1 MIAIDNITYSYPQK
15 KIFIDTSLEVNEGEF
30 LFIVGESGIGKTTL
44 LKLIYFDLFPEKGL
58 VKIGRFSSKTID
70 KTEIPEMRREI
81 GIVFQDF
88 KIFYDRNVFE
98 NLAVPLYISGSKSD
112 EIKKK
117 VYDIASRFKLLDTL
131 KKMPYDLSG
140 GEQQRVCIAR
150 AMIKQPKLLIADEPT
165 GNLDPFISYEL
176 FKLIDEINAKG
187 TTVMVAT
194 HNFEIVRKFPEK
206 RIIQIKSNN
215 LFDVKLKI

>member
-1 MIAIDNITYSYPQK
+1 MIVLDKIAFSYPDK
-15 KIFIDTSLEVNEGEF
+15 EIFENANLEVNEGEF
-30 LFIVGESGIGKTTL
+30 LFVVGESGIGKTTL
-44 LKLIYFDLFPEKGL
+44 LKLIYFDLFPDKGI
-58 VKIGRFSSKTID
+58 VKFGIYNSKTID
-70 KTEIPEMRREI
+70 KTDIPVLRREI

-98 NLAVPLYISGSKSD
+98 NLAIPLYILNFKSD

-117 VYDIASRFKLLDTL
+117 VYEVASRFKLLETL
-131 KKMPYDLSG
+131 NKMPYDLSG
-140 GEQQRVCIAR
+140 GEQQKVCIAR
-150 AMIKQPKLLIADEPT
+150 AMINDPKLFIADEPT

-176 FKLIDEINAKG
+176 FKLIDEINIKG
-187 TTVMVAT
+187 TTVIVAT

-215 LFDVKLKI
+215 FFDVKLKI

>member
-1 MIAIDNITYSYPQK
+1 MIVLDKIAFSYPDK
-15 KIFIDTSLEVNEGEF
+15 EIFENANLEVNEGEF
-30 LFIVGESGIGKTTL
+30 LFVVGESGIGKTTL
-44 LKLIYFDLFPEKGL
+44 LKLIYFDLFPDKGI
-58 VKIGRFSSKTID
+58 VKFGKYNSKTID
-70 KTEIPEMRREI
+70 KTDIPVLRREI

-98 NLAVPLYISGSKSD
+98 NLAIPLYILNFKSD

-117 VYDIASRFKLLDTL
+117 VYEVASRFKLLETL
-131 KKMPYDLSG
+131 NKMPYDLSG
-140 GEQQRVCIAR
+140 GEQQKVCIAR
-150 AMIKQPKLLIADEPT
+150 AMINDPKLFIADEPT

-176 FKLIDEINAKG
+176 FKLIDEINIKG
-187 TTVMVAT
+187 TTVIVAT

-215 LFDVKLKI
+215 FFDVKLKI

>member
-1 MIAIDNITYSYPQK
+1 MIVIDNITFTYPLK
-15 KIFIDTSLEVNEGEF
+15 KIFVDTNLEVNEGEF
-30 LFIVGESGIGKTTL
+30 LFVVGESGIGKTTL
-44 LKLIYFDLFPEKGL
+44 LKLIYFDLFPEKGS
-58 VKIGRFSSKTID
+58 VKIGKFSSKNID
-70 KTEIPEMRREI
+70 KTEIPKLRQEV

-98 NLAVPLYISGSKSD
+98 NLAVPLYITGSRGD
-112 EIKKK
+112 EIRKK
-117 VYDIASRFKLLDTL
+117 VYDIASRFKLLETL

-150 AMIKQPKLLIADEPT
+150 AMINEPRLLIADEPT

-176 FKLIDEINAKG
+176 FKLIDEINVRG
-187 TTVMVAT
+187 TTVIVAT
-194 HNFEIVRKFPEK
+194 HNFEIVRKFHEK

>member
-1 MIAIDNITYSYPQK
+1 MIILDKIAFSYPDK
-15 KIFIDTSLEVNEGEF
+15 EIFENASLEVNEGEF

-44 LKLIYFDLFPEKGL
+44 LKLIYFDLFPEKGI
-58 VKIGRFSSKTID
+58 VKFGNYSSKTID
-70 KTEIPEMRREI
+70 KTDIPALRRDI

-98 NLAVPLYISGSKSD
+98 NLAIPLYILNNKSD

-117 VYDIASRFKLLDTL
+117 VFDVASRFKLLEIL

-140 GEQQRVCIAR
+140 GEQQKVCIAR
-150 AMIKQPKLLIADEPT
+150 AMINDPKLLIADEPT

-176 FKLIDEINAKG
+176 FKLIDDINIKG
-187 TTVMVAT
+187 TTVVVAT

-215 LFDVKLKI
+215 FFDVKLKI

>member
-1 MIAIDNITYSYPQK
+1 MIALDKIAFSYPDK
-15 KIFIDTSLEVNEGEF
+15 EIFENANLEVNEGEF
-30 LFIVGESGIGKTTL
+30 LFVVGESGIGKTTL
-44 LKLIYFDLFPEKGL
+44 LKLIYFDLFPDKGI
-58 VKIGRFSSKTID
+58 VKFGIYNSKTID
-70 KTEIPEMRREI
+70 KTDIPVLRREI

-98 NLAVPLYISGSKSD
+98 NLAIPLYILNFKSD

-117 VYDIASRFKLLDTL
+117 VYEVASRFKLLETL
-131 KKMPYDLSG
+131 NKMPYDLSG
-140 GEQQRVCIAR
+140 GEQQKVCIAR
-150 AMIKQPKLLIADEPT
+150 AMINDPKLFIADEPT

-176 FKLIDEINAKG
+176 FKLIDEINIKG
-187 TTVMVAT
+187 TTVIVAT

-215 LFDVKLKI
+215 FFDVKLKI

>member
-1 MIAIDNITYSYPQK
+1 M
-15 KIFIDTSLEVNEGEF
+15 L
-30 LFIVGESGIGKTTL
+30 
-44 LKLIYFDLFPEKGL
+44 
-58 VKIGRFSSKTID
+58 
-70 KTEIPEMRREI
+70 RREI

-98 NLAVPLYISGSKSD
+98 NLAIPLYILNFKSD

-117 VYDIASRFKLLDTL
+117 VYEVASRFKLLETL
-131 KKMPYDLSG
+131 NKMPYDLSG
-140 GEQQRVCIAR
+140 GEQQKVCIAR
-150 AMIKQPKLLIADEPT
+150 AMINDPKLFIADEPT

-176 FKLIDEINAKG
+176 FKLIDEINIKG
-187 TTVMVAT
+187 TTVIVAT

-215 LFDVKLKI
+215 FFDVKLKI

>member
-1 MIAIDNITYSYPQK
+1 MIILDKITFSYPDK
-15 KIFIDTSLEVNEGEF
+15 EIFENASLEVNEGEF

-44 LKLIYFDLFPEKGL
+44 LKLIYFDLFPEKGI
-58 VKIGRFSSKTID
+58 VKFGNYSSKTID
-70 KTEIPEMRREI
+70 KTDIPALRRDI

-98 NLAVPLYISGSKSD
+98 NLAIPLYILNNKSD

-117 VYDIASRFKLLDTL
+117 VYDVASRFKLLEIL

-140 GEQQRVCIAR
+140 GEQQKVCIAR
-150 AMIKQPKLLIADEPT
+150 AMINDPKLLIADEPT

-176 FKLIDEINAKG
+176 FKLIDDINIRG
-187 TTVMVAT
+187 TTVIVAT

-215 LFDVKLKI
+215 FFDVKLKI

>member
-1 MIAIDNITYSYPQK
+1 MIVLDKIAFSYPDK
-15 KIFIDTSLEVNEGEF
+15 EIFENANLEVNEGEF
-30 LFIVGESGIGKTTL
+30 LFVVGESGIGKTTL
-44 LKLIYFDLFPEKGL
+44 LKLIYFDLFPDKGI
-58 VKIGRFSSKTID
+58 VKFGNYNSKTID
-70 KTEIPEMRREI
+70 KTDIPVLRREI

-98 NLAVPLYISGSKSD
+98 NLAIPLYILNFKSD

-117 VYDIASRFKLLDTL
+117 VYEVASRFKLLETL
-131 KKMPYDLSG
+131 NKMPYDLSG
-140 GEQQRVCIAR
+140 GEQQKVCIAR
-150 AMIKQPKLLIADEPT
+150 AMINDPKLFIADEPT

-176 FKLIDEINAKG
+176 FKLIDEINIKG
-187 TTVMVAT
+187 TTVIVAT

-215 LFDVKLKI
+215 FFDVKLKI